1 MPSKAVSI
9 IITVLIEEILY
20 FFYLLLC
27 TLVQNL
33 KITGE
38 QLFFN

>member
-27 TLVQNL
+27 TSVQNL